1 MYLMKNGDETT
12 VLVNDEAAENILAI
26 LGFDN
31 EKYVGAIWCFSD
43 EFMKL
48 ITAAMESV
56 VVKTGGDAHDTIM
69 LTETEAHDMIIELFY
84 FIVCQYSKVEIAAIR
99 DLANTRYAA
108 LLGENGLLPA
118 MVAAGIVE
126 KEVSDTIY
134 RYNGND
140 DEADDEAFM
149 LLLNHV
155 KDIPG
160 AAIRYSFIGAYGRY
174 LNVCSAVHKSVVF
187 PTDPNEETDS
197 DQVEDDNNTTDK

>member
-31 EKYVGAIWCFSD
+31 EENVGIIWTYSD

-48 ITAAMESV
+48 IAAAMEAV
-56 VVKTGGDAHDTIM
+56 VVKTNGEAHDTII
-69 LTETEAHDMIIELFY
+69 LTKTEAHDMIIELFH
-84 FIVCQYSKVEIAAIR
+84 FIMYQYNEVEIAAIR
-99 DLANTRYAA
+99 DSANTRYAA

-126 KEVSDTIY
+126 KEVADIIY
-134 RYNGND
+134 QFKGND
-140 DEADDEAFM
+140 YATFM

-155 KDIPG
+155 KNIPG
-160 AAIRYSFIGAYGRY
+160 AAIRYSFIDAYSRY

-187 PTDPNEETDS
+187 PTDPSEETDS
-197 DQVEDDNNTTDK
+197 DQVEDDNNTSKN

>member
-1 MYLMKNGDETT
+1 MYIIKNHDEIS

-31 EKYVGAIWCFSD
+31 EKYVGAIWCYSD
-43 EFMKL
+43 GFMKL
-48 ITAAMESV
+48 ITAAMEAV
-56 VVKTGGDAHDTIM
+56 VVKTSGEAHDTIM
-69 LTETEAHDMIIELFY
+69 LTETEAHDMIVELFY

-126 KEVSDTIY
+126 KEVADIIY
-134 RYNGND
+134 QFHGND
-140 DEADDEAFM
+140 DAAFM

-160 AAIRYSFIGAYGRY
+160 AAIRYSFIDAYSRY
-174 LNVCSAVHKSVVF
+174 LDVCSAVHKSVVF

-197 DQVEDDNNTTDK
+197 DQVEDDNNTTNK

>member
-1 MYLMKNGDETT
+1 MYLIKNGDEIT

-31 EKYVGAIWCFSD
+31 EKYVGTIWCFSD

-56 VVKTGGDAHDTIM
+56 VVKTGGEAHDTIM
-69 LTETEAHDMIIELFY
+69 LTEAEAHDMIIELFY
-84 FIVCQYSKVEIAAIR
+84 FIACQYSKVEIAAIR

-126 KEVSDTIY
+126 NEVADTIY

-140 DEADDEAFM
+140 DEAFA
-149 LLLNHV
+149 LLLNRI
-155 KDIPG
+155 KNIPG
-160 AAIRYSFIGAYGRY
+160 AAIRHFFIGAYSQY
-174 LNVCSAVHKSVVF
+174 LDVCSAVHKSVVF
-187 PTDPNEETDS
+187 PTDPSEETDS
-197 DQVEDDNNTTDK
+197 DQVEDDNNTSNN

>member
-31 EKYVGAIWCFSD
+31 EKYVGAIWCYSD
-43 EFMKL
+43 GFMKL

-56 VVKTGGDAHDTIM
+56 VVKTGGEAHDTIM

-84 FIVCQYSKVEIAAIR
+84 FIMYQYSKVEIAAIR

-126 KEVSDTIY
+126 KEVADVIY
-134 RYNGND
+134 QYNGND
-140 DEADDEAFM
+140 DAAFM
-149 LLLNHV
+149 LLLNRV
-155 KDIPG
+155 KNIPG
-160 AAIRYSFIGAYGRY
+160 AAIRHFFIDAYSRY

-187 PTDPNEETDS
+187 PTDPSEETDS
-197 DQVEDDNNTTDK
+197 DQVEDDNNTSNN

>member
-1 MYLMKNGDETT
+1 MYIIKNHDEIT

-31 EKYVGAIWCFSD
+31 EKYVGTIWCYSD
-43 EFMKL
+43 GFMKL
-48 ITAAMESV
+48 ITAAMEAV
-56 VVKTGGDAHDTIM
+56 VVKTSGEAHDTIM
-69 LTETEAHDMIIELFY
+69 LTETEAHDMIVELFY

-126 KEVSDTIY
+126 KEVADVIY
-134 RYNGND
+134 QYNGND
-140 DEADDEAFM
+140 DAAFM

-160 AAIRYSFIGAYGRY
+160 AAIRYSFIDAYSRY
-174 LNVCSAVHKSVVF
+174 LDVCSAVHKSVVF
-187 PTDPNEETDS
+187 PTDPSEETNS
-197 DQVEDDNNTTDK
+197 DQVEDDNNTSNN

>member
-1 MYLMKNGDETT
+1 MYLIKNNDETT

-31 EKYVGAIWCFSD
+31 EKYVGAIWCYSD
-43 EFMKL
+43 GFMKL
-48 ITAAMESV
+48 ITAAMEAV
-56 VVKTGGDAHDTIM
+56 VVKTGGEAHDTIM
-69 LTETEAHDMIIELFY
+69 LTETEAHDMIIELFH
-84 FIVCQYSKVEIAAIR
+84 FIMYQYSKVEIAAIR
-99 DLANTRYAA
+99 DSANTRYAA

-126 KEVSDTIY
+126 KEVADIIY
-134 RYNGND
+134 QFHGND
-140 DEADDEAFM
+140 DAAFM

-187 PTDPNEETDS
+187 PTDPSEETGS
-197 DQVEDDNNTTDK
+197 DQVEDDNNTSNN

>member
-108 LLGENGLLPA
+108 LLGENGLLPV
-118 MVAAGIVE
+118 MVEAGIVE
-126 KEVSDTIY
+126 NEVADTIY

-140 DEADDEAFM
+140 DAALT
-149 LLLNHV
+149 LLRNHI
-155 KDIPG
+155 KNIPG
-160 AAIRYSFIGAYGRY
+160 AAIRHFFIGAYSQY
-174 LNVCSAVHKSVVF
+174 LDVCSAVHKSVVF

-197 DQVEDDNNTTDK
+197 DQVEDDNNTSNN

>member
-1 MYLMKNGDETT
+1 MYLIKNNDETT

-31 EKYVGAIWCFSD
+31 EKYVGAIWCYSD
-43 EFMKL
+43 GFMKL
-48 ITAAMESV
+48 ITAAMEAV
-56 VVKTGGDAHDTIM
+56 VVKTGGEAHDTIM
-69 LTETEAHDMIIELFY
+69 LTETEAHDMIIELFH
-84 FIVCQYSKVEIAAIR
+84 FIMYQYSKVEIAAIR
-99 DLANTRYAA
+99 DSANTRYAA

-126 KEVSDTIY
+126 KEVADIIY
-134 RYNGND
+134 QFHGND
-140 DEADDEAFM
+140 DAAFM

-160 AAIRYSFIGAYGRY
+160 AAIRYSFIGAYSRY
-174 LNVCSAVHKSVVF
+174 LDVCSAVHKSVVF

-197 DQVEDDNNTTDK
+197 DQVEDDNNISNN